1 MDLHFKDKDI
11 EELCNVQKTAVRR
24 LGAICA
30 KILRRRLDNLRAAS
44 SLEVMRNLPGRCHE
58 LKGDRKGELSL
69 DLEQP
74 LRLLFEAVG
83 ENIYKEDTGL
93 DWALVKSV
101 KILGMEDTH
110 E

>member
-1 MDLHFKDKDI
+1 MEIHFKDKEI
-11 EELCNVQKTAVRR
+11 EDLCNTQKVAVRR

-44 SLEVMRNLPGRCHE
+44 NLAVMKSLPGRCHE
-58 LKGDRKGELSL
+58 LIGDRKGQLSL

-74 LRLLFEAVG
+74 LRLIFDAVG
-83 ENIYKEDTGL
+83 ENIHREDTGL
-93 DWALVKSV
+93 EWALVKSV
-101 KILGMEDTH
+101 RILGIEDTH

>member
-1 MDLHFKDKDI
+1 VNIHFKNKEI
-11 EELCNVQKTAVRR
+11 EELCNIQKMAVRR

-30 KILRRRLDNLRAAS
+30 KILRRRLDSLQAAS
-44 SLEVMRNLPGRCHE
+44 SLAVMKNLPGKCHE
-58 LKGDRKGELSL
+58 LIGDRKGQLSL

-74 LRLLFEAVG
+74 LRLIFEAVG
-83 ENIYKEDTGL
+83 ENIHREDTGL

-101 KILGMEDTH
+101 RILGIEDTH